1 MSKLKT
7 IVLMIGLFFVVDCYC
22 VNGISG
28 TKDGV
33 PITIIKSAGN
43 YGGLDRSGSISA
55 SIDGHDL
62 TVIFYENLGEV
73 VIKITDAS
81 NCVIDCLVTRTPT
94 GYLYYIFATGHY
106 TIDFILPDGDIYSG
120 EFDVTD

>member
-1 MSKLKT
+1 MGLIIPTAFSHSYGKITNSNDGDT
-7 IVLMIGLFFVVDCYC
+7 IALIKQ
-22 VNGISG
+22 SG
-28 TKDGV
+28 HSS
-33 PITIIKSAGN
+33 P
-43 YGGLDRSGSISA
+43 DRSDSIYA

-62 TVIFYENLGEV
+62 RVIFYENLGAVE
-73 VIKITDAS
+73 IKIMDAS
-81 NCVIDCLVTRTPT
+81 NCVIDCLVTQTPT